1 MKDFYESLT
10 ITIVLYEES
19 FSLISKCLEKIRKFK
34 IIIIDNAGNLELK
47 NKIQKE
53 YKIFKYLLNDKN
65 LGFSKAINQGIKI
78 SDTKF
83 ILNLE
88 ADCIINE
95 ENIYKLYEAI
105 NSYQDCFIT
114 IPTMFNEDNELTQSG
129 GILME
134 KNLGYDVLKFD
145 GDTCVDFPTTA
156 AILFRRQEMLDIG
169 LFDEDLFIYFPD
181 SEIGRR
187 IKKNKRSVIQI
198 FNSKALHKMGILKIK
213 NNFKNVFYRNYYFTI
228 DGLIYYFKEN
238 LHSLYLEKLKKKI
251 PNLILKLILNVFLLR
266 FSKSIECFSK
276 ILAYHNFKKK
286 YLKKKYNS

>member
-19 FSLISKCLEKIRKFK
+19 FGLISRCLEKIKKFK
-34 IIIIDNAGNLELK
+34 IIIIDNAGNFELK
-47 NKIQKE
+47 NKIQKK
-53 YKIFKYLLNDKN
+53 YKIFKYLINDKN

-78 SDTKF
+78 SNTEF

-88 ADCIINE
+88 ADCLINE
-95 ENIYKLYEAI
+95 ESIYKLYNAI
-105 NSYQDCFIT
+105 NSYQDCFIAT
-114 IPTMFNEDNELTQSG
+114 PTMYNNDNELTHSG
-129 GILME
+129 GALAE
-134 KNLGYDVLKFD
+134 KNLGYEVLKLE
-145 GDTCVDFPTTA
+145 GDVCVDFPITA
-156 AILFRRQEMLDIG
+156 AILFRKQEIINLG
-169 LFDEDLFIYFPD
+169 LFDEDLFIYYPD
-181 SEIGRR
+181 WEIGRR

-276 ILAYHNFKKK
+276 ILAYYNFKKK
-286 YLKKKYNS
+286 YLNKKV